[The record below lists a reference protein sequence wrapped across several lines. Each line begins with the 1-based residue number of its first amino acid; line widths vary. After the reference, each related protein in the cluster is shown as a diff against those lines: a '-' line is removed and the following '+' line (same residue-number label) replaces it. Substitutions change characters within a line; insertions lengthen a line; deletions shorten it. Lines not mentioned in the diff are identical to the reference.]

1 MDAVLLLDQHLS
13 LICRSHF
20 VRSQWRID
28 GISGKTLIDF
38 GELKKKNPYDCSGSI
53 HLIKVFTYVAE
64 VVEPRFRGMLTAS
77 GPTTVATGVLFEF
90 IMGAFL
96 NWRTVA
102 WLSSI
107 LPCFTIIALCFV
119 PESPYWLINKGR
131 IDDARKSLARL
142 RGWVSVDDIAIEFN
156 AINDGFIRRKK
167 DSDAVVIKSMAHRV
181 LPYTKRSFV
190 APFTLIS
197 FTILVSNFSGLTT
210 LQTYAVQIFKS
221 LKSPIDEYY
230 ATIFYGMAQL
240 TGALICVFSVRYTGK
255 RPLAFVSLI
264 GSGICSLITATY
276 ASIYIDSSPESKHSV
291 DILEIG
297 SKISNVSRSFN
308 SVNDPI
314 DNCEFHWLP
323 VTFILLSAVLAHS
336 GFRLIPWM
344 MIGEVFPPDVRSS
357 ASGFVGGTGYF
368 FAFLSNK
375 IFLSMIAI
383 MTLPGTFWFN
393 SAVSLIGCAILYFT
407 MPETE
412 GKTLLEIESF
422 FRSKPTSNAKRRNS
436 VDQEVA

>member
-1 MDAVLLLDQHLS
+1 M
-13 LICRSHF
+13 
-20 VRSQWRID
+20 
-28 GISGKTLIDF
+28 
-38 GELKKKNPYDCSGSI
+38 
-53 HLIKVFTYVAE
+53 AE

-77 GPTTVATGVLFEF
+77 GPTTVATGVLCEF

-96 NWRTVA
+96 DWRTVA
-102 WLSSI
+102 WMSSI
-107 LPCFTIIALCFV
+107 LPCFTILALCFV

-142 RGWVSVDDIAIEFN
+142 RGWVGVDDIAVEFN
-156 AINDGFIRRKK
+156 AINEGYIRRKK
-167 DSDAVVIKSMAHRV
+167 DSDAVVIKSIVHRV

-190 APFTLIS
+190 APFTLLS
-197 FTILVSNFSGLTT
+197 FTILISNFSGLTT

-221 LKSPIDEYY
+221 LKSPMDEYY

-240 TGALICVFSVRYTGK
+240 TGALICVFTVRYTGK

-264 GSGICSLITATY
+264 GSGICCLVTAAY
-276 ASIYIDSSPESKHSV
+276 ASIYIDFSPELKHSA
-291 DILEIG
+291 DIFG
-297 SKISNVSRSFN
+297 NDSKMSNGSRSFD
-308 SVNDPI
+308 SVNDLV

-323 VTFILLSAVLAHS
+323 IMFILLSAVLAHS

-368 FAFLSNK
+368 FGFLANK
-375 IFLSMIAI
+375 VFLSMIAT

-422 FRSKPTSNAKRRNS
+422 FRSKPSSSAKRRNS
-436 VDQEVA
+436 LEQEVA